1 MMWSIWNNSF
11 LNCGCRWKWR
21 MIIAVIFFFFTML
34 AKTEKETYY
43 ESHCFPST
51 YAAVCLRHKRLTE
64 VHAGNFVYDP
74 DTYWSWLLSAS
85 KRISLDAGYSIMSSV
100 KLRFI
105 WRKSHFLLRGM
116 WGYIEFLSWFL
127 YFNLCQSCLV
137 AVCDVSPILPM
148 PTNWTMLRMLFR
160 ETQATCGCDRVTTL
174 KSVWK
179 NYRIRRRSW
188 MDKWLLKNKGVNCSV
203 RIWMSSDT
211 ARVVTPVWNPSFRT
225 CRPD

>member
-21 MIIAVIFFFFTML
+21 MIIAVNFFSNL
-34 AKTEKETYY
+34 SNWKEKAWKKK
-43 ESHCFPST
+43 S
-51 YAAVCLRHKRLTE
+51 
-64 VHAGNFVYDP
+64 VYDP

-160 ETQATCGCDRVTTL
+160 ETQTTCGCDRVTTL